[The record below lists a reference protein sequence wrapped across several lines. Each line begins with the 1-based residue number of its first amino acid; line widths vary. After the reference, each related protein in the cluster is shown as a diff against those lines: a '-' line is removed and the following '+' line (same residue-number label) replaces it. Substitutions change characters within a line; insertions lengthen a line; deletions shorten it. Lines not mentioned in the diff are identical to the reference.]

1 MIQGFCEQNG
11 LKLVYYRKFKQGHIP
26 MYREVKVR
34 GPHAFPL
41 MKQFLDKEN
50 FPVANYHREY
60 NEAVQLY
67 KNGKIDVKEFFNRI
81 K

>member
-1 MIQGFCEQNG
+1 
-11 LKLVYYRKFKQGHIP
+11 
-26 MYREVKVR
+26 MYREAKVR
-34 GPHAFPL
+34 GPNAFSL
-41 MKQFLDKEN
+41 MKQFLDKESL
-50 FPVANYHREY
+50 PVANYHREY